1 MVFAG
6 DILQKLSFGVLLA
19 RSPFFQM
26 RSKLS
31 IIFST
36 EKLTFKAKCVTVL
49 VDVVRDPI
57 FSSEKQP
64 RGPREAQEGTL
75 GSQKCGFRMRRP
87 SKVEFWGAPRSKHSQ
102 LLKKETPFFR
112 VRSKLSIIFS
122 SEKHTFEAKCV
133 TVVVVFGRDLI
144 FSSEKQPRSQL
155 LKDVPCQ
162 MHILA
167 TQTSPWVA
175 TMEHF

>member
-1 MVFAG
+1 MGA
-6 DILQKLSFGVLLA
+6 
-19 RSPFFQM
+19 
-26 RSKLS
+26 
-31 IIFST
+31 
-36 EKLTFKAKCVTVL
+36 
-49 VDVVRDPI
+49 
-57 FSSEKQP
+57 
-64 RGPREAQEGTL
+64 
-75 GSQKCGFRMRRP
+75 QKCGFRMRHP

-122 SEKHTFEAKCV
+122 SEKLTFEAKCV

-162 MHILA
+162 MHIFT
-167 TQTSPWVA
+167 TQNSPNQPLRGHGGALLKANEEIGSRPPQTAPTARNDHSPHQLPSCRVRLRG
-175 TMEHF
+175 